1 MINSYY
7 FIILFVLP
15 NVLTYD
21 CREICNLT
29 VFVYENTSNDKLQ
42 WNLIDLL
49 YNRTLTTFPYEHYQY
64 SLSNPSEYFEIDS
77 PILKFRLL
85 ELDREQICNKNFFN
99 DHECSL
105 QLQIFTQTSFFIL
118 FKLIILDI
126 NDWKPYF
133 KDDHI
138 DINIRE
144 NLPINYRVQLPVAY
158 DHDSIEYNIDYYK
171 FINDDHFI
179 NELFQLEK
187 FHDELRLKLLK
198 QLDCEQINNYQLQI
212 IAIDKGGLQSNVLH
226 VNITIDDLNEYQPRF
241 KQRLYHTHIPENTP
255 ISNTSILNVIAT
267 DDDCYDKIIHYSIL
281 RDMSND
287 IFPFEIDKYTGS
299 IYIINELDYEKMSAY
314 RFRVKA
320 SNLDQVTSSIVS
332 VLIDIIDINDN
343 EPLIQ
348 INILN
353 EYKSIN
359 SDEDNEEF
367 MININ
372 ENIHFGQVIGTIIIR
387 DNDSIMINR
396 KLSLKILSCWPT
408 KNSCP
413 IELDSGIRN
422 TDENEKNIIGSTN
435 YLMRTSRKLDTEM
448 GDDQY
453 TIILEARDYGDPSL
467 NSQRRLLV
475 IIHDQNDCIPKFTQA
490 DYQFRLSES
499 TPIGFSI
506 GHIQAI
512 DQDLSPSFHHTQY
525 KLMDNENNHIIEINP
540 NNGSIYLIKKLSAGM
555 TFNITVIAMDL
566 HNHSL
571 YDQTTIQISSYDE
584 DTCLPMF
591 NQKLYIFNTT
601 EHRLTPYEIG
611 QVSADSCLSSS
622 ITNSYHLVKEKTS
635 STLPFFID
643 TRNGIITVTRELD
656 REKQSFYKF
665 SVDSFNHKTHQT
677 SQTDVQINVLDENDH
692 YPIFDNSINNARE
705 QYIYINKTIFTK
717 NSHERNPTINNILVA
732 RVHATDE
739 DEGSNGLINYYFT
752 NNDNYAFFHL
762 YSNGSIILYNQRNL
776 QLPYRLEIYARDQ
789 GNPVPLN
796 SRESIVIYVCDA
808 LKRNECPSDEPIENQ
823 QWLISYNN
831 KNQIKTD
838 RLTTNFYLGSIFI
851 MISILL
857 FIVIIIVCIVWNLII
872 KGQLRGKHDQIHGNG
887 LKLSTES
894 YNCRMEARK
903 NLIVSDSLCESSPT
917 MTSIDGNNRLKSVAV

>member
-1 MINSYY
+1 MTNSYY
-7 FIILFVLP
+7 FIILFFLP

-29 VFVYENTSNDKLQ
+29 VYVYENTSNDNLQ

-64 SLSNPSEYFEIDS
+64 SLSNPSDYFEIDS
-77 PILKFRLL
+77 PILKFRLI

-99 DHECSL
+99 DNECSL
-105 QLQIFTQTSFFIL
+105 QLQIFTQASFFIL

-138 DINIRE
+138 NINIRE
-144 NLPINYRVQLPVAY
+144 NLPINYRVQLPIAH
-158 DHDSIEYNIDYYK
+158 DHDSTQYNIDYYK
-171 FINDDHFI
+171 FINDDDHLI

-198 QLDCEQINNYQLQI
+198 QLDCEKRNNYQLQI
-212 IAIDKGGLQSNVLH
+212 IAVDKGGLQSNVLH
-226 VNITIDDLNEYQPRF
+226 VNITIDDLNEFQPRF
-241 KQRLYHTHIPENTP
+241 KQRLYHTHISENTP

-281 RDMSND
+281 RDISND
-287 IFPFEIDKYTGS
+287 IFPFEIDKYTGL
-299 IYIINELDYEKMSAY
+299 IYVIHELDYEKMSTY

-320 SNLDQVTSSIVS
+320 SNLDQVTSSIVP
-332 VLIDIIDINDN
+332 VLIDIIDINDH

-367 MININ
+367 IININ
-372 ENIHFGQVIGTIIIR
+372 ENIHSGQVIGTIIIR

-422 TDENEKNIIGSTN
+422 GDENEKNFIGSTN
-435 YLMRTSRKLDTEM
+435 YLIRTSRQLDTEM
-448 GDDQY
+448 GDGQY

-467 NSQRRLLV
+467 SSQRRLLI
-475 IIHDQNDCIPKFTQA
+475 IIHDKNDCIPKFTQV
-490 DYQFRLSES
+490 DYQFHLSES
-499 TPIGFSI
+499 TPIGSSI

-512 DQDLSPSFHHTQY
+512 DHDLTPDFRRIQY
-525 KLMDNENNHIIEINP
+525 KLIYNENNHIIDINP
-540 NNGSIYLIKKLSAGM
+540 NNGSIYLIKKLLAGM
-555 TFNITVIAMDL
+555 TFNITVIAIDQ

-571 YDQTTIQISSYDE
+571 YDQTNVQISSYDE
-584 DTCLPMF
+584 DTCLPTF
-591 NQKLYIFNTT
+591 RQTLYIFNTT

-611 QVSADSCLSSS
+611 QVSADSCLSLS
-622 ITNSYHLVKEKTS
+622 IPISYHLVKDKT

-643 TRNGIITVTRELD
+643 TRNGVITVTRELD

-665 SVDSFNHKTHQT
+665 SIESFNHKTHQT
-677 SQTDVQINVLDENDH
+677 SQTDIQINVLDENDH

-705 QYIYINKTIFTK
+705 QYIYINKTLSSK
-717 NSHERNPTINNILVA
+717 YSNERTSTLNNILIA

-762 YSNGSIILYNQRNL
+762 YSNGSVVLYNQRNL

-789 GNPVPLN
+789 GNPAPLN
-796 SRESIVIYVCDA
+796 SRESILIYVCDA
-808 LKRNECPSDEPIENQ
+808 LKRHECPSDESIESQ
-823 QWLISYNN
+823 QWLLSYNN

-857 FIVIIIVCIVWNLII
+857 FIVIIIVCIVWNLIL
-872 KGQLRGKHDQIHGNG
+872 KGQLKGKHDQIHTNG
-887 LKLSTES
+887 LKSSTES
-894 YNCRMEARK
+894 YNCRVEARK

-917 MTSIDGNNRLKSVAV
+917 MTSIDGNHRLKSVAV